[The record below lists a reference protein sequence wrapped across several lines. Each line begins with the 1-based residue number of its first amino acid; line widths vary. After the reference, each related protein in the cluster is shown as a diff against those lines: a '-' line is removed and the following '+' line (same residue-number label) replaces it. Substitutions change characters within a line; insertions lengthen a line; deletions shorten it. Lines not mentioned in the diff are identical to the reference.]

1 MLKKLAF
8 TLLLGAA
15 FFAPQV
21 ASAQSYNAPGSAAQA
36 QQQSTVVISTSNASI
51 LASNIGSSLGS
62 SLGSGFSGFGGGGFT
77 GGTVTGG
84 GAGNQPRGAN
94 LAPTSNTG
102 VAMNSRESGRAA
114 GAADKRF
121 GAWLQGDYTSLEY
134 NRTVLAFDGT
144 AYSILGGLDYSVTDR
159 FLVGLSLGYES
170 ADITTTY
177 NAGTL
182 KGTGVGVTPFFGF
195 ALNNTWSLSG
205 YANYTALEYDMTRT
219 GNTVR
224 GSYDATRWF
233 VGGGLDGNYAVG
245 RFRLMPTVG
254 VLYLEEKS
262 DAYRESTGANVAGS
276 TTKLGRLSFGG
287 SVGYA
292 FDNLMPYV
300 KLVGEYDFEHP
311 DEVSIGNG
319 QFTQVETFGGSA
331 ALGVRFFGAG
341 GISGHVEGGYK
352 SLGREDLN
360 VWNIGGRVRMAF

>member
-21 ASAQSYNAPGSAAQA
+21 ASAQSYNAPGSSSEAQK
-36 QQQSTVVISTSNASI
+36 QSTVIISTSNAGI
-51 LASNIGSSLGS
+51 LASNIGASLGS
-62 SLGSGFSGFGGGGFT
+62 SLGSSFNRI
-77 GGTVTGG
+77 VD
-84 GAGNQPRGAN
+84 A
-94 LAPTSNTG
+94 APKSNTG

-144 AYSILGGLDYSVTDR
+144 AYSMLAGLDYKATDR
-159 FLVGLSLGYES
+159 LLLGVSLGYES

-182 KGTGVGVTPFFGF
+182 EGTGFGITPFMGF
-195 ALNNTWSLSG
+195 ALNNTWSLSA
-205 YANYTALEYDMTRT
+205 YANYTMLEYDMTRT
-219 GNTVR
+219 GNTIR

-233 VGGGLDGNYAVG
+233 MGGGLDGNYAVG

-292 FDNLMPYV
+292 FESLMPYV

-331 ALGVRFFGAG
+331 AVGVRFLGASG
-341 GISGHVEGGYK
+341 MSGHIEGGYK

-360 VWNIGGRVRMAF
+360 VWSVGGRVRMAF

>member
-21 ASAQSYNAPGSAAQA
+21 ASAQGYNAPGSSGEAQKQA
-36 QQQSTVVISTSNASI
+36 TVVISSSNAAI
-51 LASNIGSSLGS
+51 LASNIGSSLGA
-62 SLGSGFSGFGGGGFT
+62 SLGGSLGGGGTFSSPS
-77 GGTVTGG
+77 GTIRP
-84 GAGNQPRGAN
+84 GASLSPSGN
-94 LAPTSNTG
+94 SG

-144 AYSILGGLDYSVTDR
+144 AYSMLAGLDYKATDR
-159 FLVGLSLGYES
+159 LLLGVALGYES

-182 KGTGVGVTPFFGF
+182 EGTGFGITPFMGF
-195 ALNNTWSLSG
+195 ALNNTWSLSA
-205 YANYTALEYDMTRT
+205 YANYTMLEYDMTRT
-219 GNTVR
+219 GNTIR

-233 VGGGLDGNYAVG
+233 MGGGLDGNYAVG

-292 FDNLMPYV
+292 FESLMPYV

-331 ALGVRFFGAG
+331 AVGVRFFGASG
-341 GISGHVEGGYK
+341 VSGHVEGGYK

-360 VWNIGGRVRMAF
+360 VWTVGGRVRMAF

>member
-21 ASAQSYNAPGSAAQA
+21 ASAQGYNAPGSSSQA
-36 QQQSTVVISTSNASI
+36 QQQSTVIISTSNASI
-51 LASNIGSSLGS
+51 LASNIGSSLSASIGGS
-62 SLGSGFSGFGGGGFT
+62 FSGLR
-77 GGTVTGG
+77 VVD
-84 GAGNQPRGAN
+84 A
-94 LAPTSNTG
+94 APKSNTG

-134 NRTVLAFDGT
+134 NRTVLAFDGS
-144 AYSILGGLDYSVTDR
+144 AYSMLAGLDYKASDR
-159 FLVGLSLGYES
+159 LLLGVSLGYES

-182 KGTGVGVTPFFGF
+182 EGTGFGVTPFMGF
-195 ALNNTWSLSG
+195 ALNNTWSLSA
-205 YANYTALEYDMTRT
+205 YANYTMLEYDMTRT
-219 GNTVR
+219 SNTVR

-292 FDNLMPYV
+292 FENLMPYV

-319 QFTQVETFGGSA
+319 QFTQVETFGGQA
-331 ALGVRFFGAG
+331 AIGVRFLGASG
-341 GISGHVEGGYK
+341 MSGHIEGGYK

-360 VWNIGGRVRMAF
+360 VWSVGGRVRMAF